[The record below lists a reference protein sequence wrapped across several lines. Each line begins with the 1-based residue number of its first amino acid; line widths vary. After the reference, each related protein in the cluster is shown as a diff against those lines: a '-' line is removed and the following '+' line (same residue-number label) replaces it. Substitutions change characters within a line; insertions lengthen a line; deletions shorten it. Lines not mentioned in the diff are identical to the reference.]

1 MEVDLKKCHET
12 VSIFEDKILPCKII
26 ETAVYIALKTSSFFH
41 AFRKPQFCMHWHFI
55 FQILSNAGRRHKVL
69 CITHAYYRNLNVFM
83 RRKNDLFSQN
93 LAMKADA

>member
-1 MEVDLKKCHET
+1 MT

-26 ETAVYIALKTSSFFH
+26 ETAVYIALKTSSFFMLLENH
-41 AFRKPQFCMHWHFI
+41 NFACIGISFSKSYQM
-55 FQILSNAGRRHKVL
+55 LAEGKVL

-83 RRKNDLFSQN
+83 RRKNDLFSQY